1 MNVKTGVEGGLHR
14 FGLEDQGKDSI
25 TIVRKKKKKINS

>member
-25 TIVRKKKKKINS
+25 TIVSKAERR